1 MLPAAGNPREYAK
14 VVVRALRASGVLVQ
28 GIIGEGVYGFVLATT
43 NADTQRPEAIKV
55 MPPYKRCGV
64 MPVNA
69 LREVTALTCAQHH
82 NVASS
87 KGVLVFEDGTTA
99 IRMSMYNCT
108 LRSLLEQHHRYFL
121 PFDVVQYLF
130 SEIVKGV
137 AAMSADFGLVHRDL
151 KPENVLIRW
160 AGKQVAVADW
170 GMSRS
175 GVGTVL
181 PSDTVFTREV
191 VSKYYAPPET
201 LAGTGMYTSTIDVW
215 SLGVMLAELIAGK
228 MIFPQPMASMSRRDF
243 IVHSVFPVLGT
254 PVAPNDIDF
263 FKKTCRIDVKALPGA
278 RRASTLLHRM
288 GRPVPE
294 NLLHLLQQMLKY
306 TNRPSIQELA
316 ASEYVQASGF
326 PVAGVPFSS
335 CVTTPR
341 ILESVPDSKH
351 AEEGVRFDTKD
362 SSLLISVAFPCASRD
377 AAFLHQRSKAYYN
390 TLHGWNVSV
399 FDVSSLYRAWSCLQ
413 SLGTIRQ
420 RTHVW
425 LVAAIIS
432 RELSVDADADSD
444 ADADIAST
452 PTPTQ
457 ASAAQYLLAATISL
471 AAASVMLVQRRFEL
485 PFVKC
490 IQPMI
495 TATSLHAA
503 ECIVFQRC
511 QGYLPVCPLW
521 ASHLKTPAA
530 MHIACESV
538 CHGPEI
544 EAVPIQDFIAA
555 CHCHAEEDEL
565 EASSSA
571 EIASGVGVALQ
582 TLKDL
587 RKRIHL
593 E

>member
-1 MLPAAGNPREYAK
+1 MKMLPAAGNPSPSPREYAK

-43 NADTQRPEAIKV
+43 NVGTQRPEAIKV

-121 PFDVVQYLF
+121 PLDVVQYLF

-137 AAMSADFGLVHRDL
+137 AAMGTDFGLVHRDL

-215 SLGVMLAELIAGK
+215 SLGVMLAELVAGK

-263 FKKTCRIDVKALPGA
+263 FKKTCRIDVKARPGA
-278 RRASTLLHRM
+278 RRASTLLHRL

-351 AEEGVRFDTKD
+351 AEEGVGVDTTA
-362 SSLLISVAFPCASRD
+362 SSLLISVAFPCANRD
-377 AAFLHQRSKAYYN
+377 AAFLHQRSNAYYN

-399 FDVSSLYRAWSCLQ
+399 FEVYSLYRAWGCLQ

-425 LVAAIIS
+425 LVAARIS
-432 RELSVDADADSD
+432 RELSVDA
-444 ADADIAST
+444 ASV
-452 PTPTQ
+452 P
-457 ASAAQYLLAATISL
+457 ARVQYLLAATISL
-471 AAASVMLVQRRFEL
+471 AAASVMLVQRRFDL

-495 TATSLHAA
+495 TAASLHAA
-503 ECIVFQRC
+503 ECIVFERC
-511 QGYLPVCPLW
+511 QGYLPVCPSW
-521 ASHLKTPAA
+521 ASQLKTPAA

-555 CHCHAEEDEL
+555 CHSHTEEGEL
-565 EASSSA
+565 EVSSGA
-571 EIASGVGVALQ
+571 GVALQ

-593 E
+593 K